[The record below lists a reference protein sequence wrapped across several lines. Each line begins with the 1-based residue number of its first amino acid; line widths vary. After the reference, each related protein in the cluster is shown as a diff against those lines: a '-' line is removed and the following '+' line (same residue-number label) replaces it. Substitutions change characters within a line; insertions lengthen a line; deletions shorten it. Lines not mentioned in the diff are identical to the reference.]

1 MSCIKGANR
10 ATDIQ
15 GMDPHADERGRAYA
29 IQLFNNKNTVGL
41 VREAGKGQNR
51 LSNTE
56 GFIYTSLV
64 IG

>member
-1 MSCIKGANR
+1 
-10 ATDIQ
+10 
-15 GMDPHADERGRAYA
+15 MDPHADERGRAYA